1 VSEAGTTVIVVV
13 DQVGRQYEF
22 DADDFREVE
31 GGYLHVMS
39 DGKRVGR
46 FTPGYTAVYRREYL
60 RNSLSDLATAL
71 ATAVVPPPVPW
82 NLPVGPGNRDQ
93 GGDAQ

>member
-1 VSEAGTTVIVVV
+1 MSEAGVTVIVVI
-13 DQVGRQYEF
+13 DQVGREYEF

-60 RNSLSDLATAL
+60 RTGFRSSGLGLT
-71 ATAVVPPPVPW
+71 TPPPAPW
-82 NLPVGPGNRDQ
+82 DSAAETREVMPSDRR
-93 GGDAQ
+93 

>member
-1 VSEAGTTVIVVV
+1 MSEAGTAVIVVV
-13 DQVGRQYEF
+13 DQVGREYEF

-46 FTPGYTAVYRREYL
+46 FTPAYTAVYRREYL
-60 RNSLSDLATAL
+60 RTAL
-71 ATAVVPPPVPW
+71 SGLSVAVPPAARWDSATETREVMPSD
-82 NLPVGPGNRDQ
+82 RR
-93 GGDAQ
+93 

>member
-1 VSEAGTTVIVVV
+1 VNEAGTTVIVVV

-46 FTPGYTAVYRREYL
+46 FTPAYTAVYRREYL
-60 RNSLSDLATAL
+60 RDGILSDLATA
-71 ATAVVPPPVPW
+71 VPPPPW
-82 NLPVGPGNRDQ
+82 DLATETKEVMPRD
-93 GGDAQ
+93 